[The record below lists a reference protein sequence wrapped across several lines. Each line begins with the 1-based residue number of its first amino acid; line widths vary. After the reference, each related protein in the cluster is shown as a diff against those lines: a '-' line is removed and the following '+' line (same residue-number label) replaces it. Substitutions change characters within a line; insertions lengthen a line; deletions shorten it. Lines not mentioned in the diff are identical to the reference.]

1 MARVSCG
8 GPADRLTRGPPAP
21 SQRQAQ
27 AARAEEAARP
37 TQTSVAA
44 PEPLPEA
51 GEAGGEER
59 GLEVGVLDDERVEA
73 VVAQL
78 TRETWLRKQRGEVD
92 ALTEVVQDT
101 KEQLWRLQI
110 SMDDYSLQREP
121 GGGSPAVGSAQRP
134 AAPATERPAS
144 PPAASPYSV
153 GAGAAQ
159 QPTGLG
165 SQFGLHNPFASP
177 TPMCAPAVAT
187 PQRPLPAVAPP
198 SLKQPAPAPSDD
210 ARLIDFLLREKAQL
224 EEDLAE
230 REIILSALEAKWQSL
245 ATAVQEISAD
255 SRAKDVTIVEL
266 RAELRRLK
274 GEEAEDSEPRAEAEA
289 GGCAAGATAGA
300 AATDGRGGAGG
311 AGAASDGDHREGG
324 SEESDTGRGLAGR
337 GPEEGPPG
345 AGGRAQKSPTLPVRV
360 VAPGKRGREGEQLPR
375 STRPCTPPKRVVP
388 EVADFW
394 SNTPFT
400 VASAAPTQGLV
411 ALPSPLL
418 VGQSL
423 AGRGPPTGGTAGL
436 APLAKK
442 PPPAKGGKGEIQES
456 QPRPPLPDDAPGG
469 EGAGRGRHGRTL
481 SHEMLTRLDEKL
493 KALSGPTGEPR
504 SGSAWAE
511 LDAWSSRV
519 SERKASLGRGA
530 PGAGAGGPA
539 AGGPAAGGPATGNV
553 GASEEKIGAD

>member
-1 MARVSCG
+1 M
-8 GPADRLTRGPPAP
+8 
-21 SQRQAQ
+21 
-27 AARAEEAARP
+27 
-37 TQTSVAA
+37 
-44 PEPLPEA
+44 
-51 GEAGGEER
+51 
-59 GLEVGVLDDERVEA
+59 
-73 VVAQL
+73 
-78 TRETWLRKQRGEVD
+78 
-92 ALTEVVQDT
+92 
-101 KEQLWRLQI
+101 
-110 SMDDYSLQREP
+110 
-121 GGGSPAVGSAQRP
+121 
-134 AAPATERPAS
+134 
-144 PPAASPYSV
+144 
-153 GAGAAQ
+153 
-159 QPTGLG
+159 
-165 SQFGLHNPFASP
+165 
-177 TPMCAPAVAT
+177 
-187 PQRPLPAVAPP
+187 
-198 SLKQPAPAPSDD
+198 
-210 ARLIDFLLREKAQL
+210 
-224 EEDLAE
+224 
-230 REIILSALEAKWQSL
+230 
-245 ATAVQEISAD
+245 QEISAD
-255 SRAKDVTIVEL
+255 SRVKDVTIVEL

-274 GEEAEDSEPRAEAEA
+274 GEEAEDSEPTAEAEA

-324 SEESDTGRGLAGR
+324 PEESDPGRGLAGR
-337 GPEEGPPG
+337 GPVEGPPG
-345 AGGRAQKSPTLPVRV
+345 AGGRAQKSPPLPVRV

-418 VGQSL
+418 VGQSR

-442 PPPAKGGKGEIQES
+442 PPPAEGEKCEIQES
-456 QPRPPLPDDAPGG
+456 QPRPPLPGDAPGG
-469 EGAGRGRHGRTL
+469 EGAGRGHGRTL

-519 SERKASLGRGA
+519 IERKASLGRGA
-530 PGAGAGGPA
+530 PGAGTGGPA
-539 AGGPAAGGPATGNV
+539 ARGPAAGNV